1 MRDRTRPLFRTRAT
15 LATATQ
21 AAAAMMPPTAHRRIA
36 VTCID
41 DVTDWIGRDVTSLLY
56 EQIIKRVS
64 ALGWSMDTVARGDL
78 VHITRLSAK
87 ANCDER
93 TNQKRTG
100 LADRS
105 DLQADRASLPAS
117 TERSPAGQN

>member
-36 VTCID
+36 VACID
-41 DVTDWIGRDVTSLLY
+41 DVTDWVGRDVTPLLY
-56 EQIIKRVS
+56 AEIVKRVS
-64 ALGWSMDTVARGDL
+64 SLGWSMDTVARGDL

-87 ANCDER
+87 ANCDESTHPNGAR
-93 TNQKRTG
+93 
-100 LADRS
+100 LAGGS
-105 DLQADRASLPAS
+105 DLQASGKSVPTGSKRSL
-117 TERSPAGQN
+117 AG